1 MGKDK
6 KVAPMNVKTPY
17 SEKRLMKL
25 GSRKGTPMPL
35 SDAPLS
41 SVKET
46 QSAPTTPISPG
57 EGTTKA
63 KASPSSPF
71 KAMRKPVEF
80 DVGSKPRLIF
90 TYGDINS
97 VSVTA
102 DSVTADA
109 DSVTAVICITGAY
122 ASQVEAKEYF
132 KGTKPIGGIF
142 PNMKGTNDYFFF
154 FMYYF
159 NISLVNFITAEN
171 IAAAARRGHCE
182 ELSLSWMGK
191 NEKAWMFN
199 AFSSTP
205 AIFNENLKKL
215 QYMNEVFIPQLEE
228 LFDIKF
234 NSIDLKTEDVKI
246 LVSLNST
253 C

>member
-1 MGKDK
+1 MGRDK

-17 SEKRLMKL
+17 SEKRFMKL

-46 QSAPTTPISPG
+46 QSAPTTPISP
-57 EGTTKA
+57 EKA

-80 DVGSKPRLIF
+80 DVGSKPRLII
-90 TYGDINS
+90 TYGDFNS
-97 VSVTA
+97 VT
-102 DSVTADA
+102 A
-109 DSVTAVICITGAY
+109 DSVTAVICIAGAY
-122 ASQVEAKEYF
+122 ASQVEAKEF
-132 KGTKPIGGIF
+132 LKGTKPIGGIF

-171 IAAAARRGHCE
+171 IAAAARRGDCK